1 MGQIV
6 VGIDGSRDSEAA
18 LFWAAREARLREDRL
33 VILYAVHTPVTAVPF
48 GGAPVLPPTAEL
60 KAYGENLLEVAA
72 AMVADDD
79 APLDVITDLVV
90 QPPVAAL
97 LEAARTADL
106 IVVGSRGLGTV
117 GAAFLGSISTRVA
130 SRATCPTVVIH
141 PDAGEYRTTG
151 PIVVGI
157 DGPQSDAAFR
167 FAVGEAQRRGSTV
180 EAVHAYWLPVVAMP
194 IEGTNITG
202 SAENYARRTAEDHI
216 EEFMN
221 RNRHAVPDQVKVTT
235 QVVLND
241 PAEALAQLSDTA
253 ALVVVG
259 SRGRG
264 AFRGMLLGSVSQR
277 VLHRANGPVAVVH
290 DAADTEPDQVG
301 AEHRHP

>member
-18 LFWAAREARLREDRL
+18 LFWAAKEARLRGDRL

-48 GGAPVLPPTAEL
+48 GGASVLPPTAEL
-60 KAYGENLLEVAA
+60 KTYGENLLEVATSL
-72 AMVADDD
+72 VTTED
-79 APLDVITDLVV
+79 APLEVATELVV
-90 QPPVAAL
+90 QPPVPAL
-97 LEAARTADL
+97 LAASRTADL
-106 IVVGSRGLGTV
+106 VVVGSRGLGAV
-117 GAAFLGSISTRVA
+117 GAAFLGSVSTRVA
-130 SRATCPTVVIH
+130 SRAACPTIVIR
-141 PDAGEYRTTG
+141 PDAAEYRTTG

-167 FAVGEAQRRGSTV
+167 FAVEEAQRRGTTV
-180 EAVHAYWLPVVAMP
+180 DAVHTYWLPVVAMP

-202 SAENYARRTAEDHI
+202 TSETYARRTAEEHMD
-216 EEFMN
+216 EFMA
-221 RNRHAVPDQVKVTT
+221 RNQHVVPAQVKVTT
-235 QVVLND
+235 QVLLND
-241 PAEALAQLSDTA
+241 SADALSQLSETA

-277 VLHRANGPVAVVH
+277 LLHRANGPVAVVH
-290 DAADTEPDQVG
+290 NGDAADEPTD
-301 AEHRHP
+301 AERAQP